1 MKGHPAGR
9 RRAGCPVLLDVIE
22 RAPGGH
28 GRGVCDRCRSD
39 RAPAGDGRH
48 RRQVRRA
55 ASGIDDSRQRAPPV

>member
-1 MKGHPAGR
+1 
-9 RRAGCPVLLDVIE
+9 VLLDVIE